1 MNENDQKDA
10 MTTEAVRHIAK
21 LSRLALTD
29 IEIEKTKVDL
39 TKIFAHIDKL
49 KEVDISGVEPLDHP
63 TELLNRDREDV
74 VGTTLS
80 QQQVLDNAPTV
91 RGVYIDVPK
100 VLGERL

>member
-63 TELLNRDREDV
+63 TELINHIREDES
-74 VGTTLS
+74 GSSFT
-80 QQQVLDNAPTV
+80 QEQVFANAPAV
-91 RGVYIDVPK
+91 KDVYFDVPK
-100 VLGERL
+100 VLGGSG